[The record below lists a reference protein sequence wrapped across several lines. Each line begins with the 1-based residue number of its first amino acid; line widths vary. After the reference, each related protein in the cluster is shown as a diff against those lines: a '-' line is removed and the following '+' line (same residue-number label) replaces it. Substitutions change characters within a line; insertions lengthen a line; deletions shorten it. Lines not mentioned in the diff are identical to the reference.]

1 MLIRH
6 IGPCMR
12 FELPL
17 LKVGLKGFLEE
28 VFLSYMTSIR
38 YGSVKKRGLPT
49 QEVLTDGKRREK

>member
-1 MLIRH
+1 
-6 IGPCMR
+6 MR

-38 YGSVKKRGLPT
+38 YGSVKRKKGYHA
-49 QEVLTDGKRREK
+49 GGIS

>member
-38 YGSVKKRGLPT
+38 YGSVKRKKGYHA
-49 QEVLTDGKRREK
+49 GGIS